1 MAHSL
6 LPDVNTA
13 SSLPQ
18 TFPDK
23 HRTRGRLLL
32 KIASAAVLVMF
43 VAECL
48 RIFVGSNFHTVVPG
62 KCYRSAQPTASFLES
77 VQRTYGVCTIIN
89 LRDENE
95 DEAWYQQ
102 EKQAAQRLNL
112 KLVNAGLSSKEQPP
126 DVDFHTFVRAMK
138 DSPEPILI
146 HCANGND
153 RTGLASAVY
162 LMMRTD
168 TSVAQARSHLSLR
181 YGHIAWS
188 KASCLHRILDNY
200 ESWLAEVGKSHSP
213 DNFYDWGLHVYR
225 QEAPR

>member
-6 LPDVNTA
+6 LPDVNPATMPA
-13 SSLPQ
+13 SLPRQ
-18 TFPDK
+18 AAS
-23 HRTRGRLLL
+23 RGRLIV
-32 KIASAAVLVMF
+32 KIAGAAVVVMF

-102 EKQAAQRLNL
+102 EKHAAQRLNL

-126 DVDFHTFVRAMK
+126 EVDFHTFVRAMK

-168 TSVAQARSHLSLR
+168 ASVAQARGHLSLR

-200 ESWLAEVGKSHSP
+200 ESWLGEVGKTHSA
-213 DNFYDWGLHVYR
+213 DNFYYWGMNVYR